1 MTDLE
6 SLFTIR
12 LMRIADIEKA
22 LTQQI
27 KLDKKHLAQNFAEQN
42 DLLPSVM
49 RFRDLQKDA
58 AARERRIRRIIATLG
73 EDKFETL
80 SKSLREGEDVSNVIG
95 TVTSGD
101 LPLWEVMAAIVE
113 QKPGIQ
119 VIELQFAL
127 EHFGRKTSRQAIESA
142 LTTHKSEFETK
153 VIGREKFI
161 RLKGA

>member
-1 MTDLE
+1 
-6 SLFTIR
+6 
-12 LMRIADIEKA
+12 MRIADIEKA
-22 LTQQI
+22 LTQQF
-27 KLDKKHLAQNFAEQN
+27 KLDKKHLEQNFAEQN
-42 DLLPSVM
+42 KLLPFVM

-58 AARERRIRRIIATLG
+58 GSRERRMRRIIATLG
-73 EDKFETL
+73 EDEFETL
-80 SKSLREGEDVSNVIG
+80 SKSLREGEDVSNTIG

-119 VIELQFAL
+119 VIELQLAL

-142 LTTHKSEFETK
+142 LMTHKNEFETK
-153 VIGREKFI
+153 IVGREKFV

>member
-80 SKSLREGEDVSNVIG
+80 SDR
-95 TVTSGD
+95 
-101 LPLWEVMAAIVE
+101 
-113 QKPGIQ
+113 
-119 VIELQFAL
+119 
-127 EHFGRKTSRQAIESA
+127 
-142 LTTHKSEFETK
+142 
-153 VIGREKFI
+153 
-161 RLKGA
+161 